1 MDRSWM
7 YTTALRRQYKEYR
20 DGVLSFM
27 NAAEEDRRRR
37 NDKYMWQRRIEEEET
52 TSTCVIH
59 VGIARMRL
67 CGKTKGKYT
76 LT

>member
-1 MDRSWM
+1 M

-37 NDKYMWQRRIEEEET
+37 NDKYMCYACRDCKNET
-52 TSTCVIH
+52 
-59 VGIARMRL
+59 L
-67 CGKTKGKYT
+67 WEDKGKVHAHLIRRGFIESYT
-76 LT
+76 SWVKHGE